1 MDKQPSIV
9 PWFCLKIRVFA
20 IISPYFTNRRV
31 EKVKER
37 SRLALPRSFNRFQ
50 PSYIFSNV
58 EQCPKFEQSMRKF
71 SSQQNSYLY
80 GAKRRNNQ
88 ANHFRKNYT
97 P

>member
-20 IISPYFTNRRV
+20 IISSYFTNRRI

-37 SRLALPRSFNRFQ
+37 SRLALPRSSNRFR

-58 EQCPKFEQSMRKF
+58 EKCPKFEQSIRKF

-97 P
+97 A